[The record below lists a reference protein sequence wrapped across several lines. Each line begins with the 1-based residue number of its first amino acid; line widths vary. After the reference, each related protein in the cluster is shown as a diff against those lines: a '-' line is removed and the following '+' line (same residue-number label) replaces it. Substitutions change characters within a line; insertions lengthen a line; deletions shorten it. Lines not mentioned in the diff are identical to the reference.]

1 MKNFATIAILLLSA
15 SAGWAHTP
23 KSTSSSIGNT
33 TNSTTASSCQS
44 SDSTCSIAT
53 SLPLR
58 GGSTKVMTPDTNTD
72 TKTADADGPI
82 LSAEVEE
89 FQSALVETV
98 TELVI
103 FSDDKLFE
111 EKYGFTLT
119 SYLKSK
125 RELSKSLRKSAKQLK
140 KVSKDTGI
148 TRIVGGGTGIFSG
161 LCVLGGIAAA
171 PFSGGAS
178 LALAA
183 SGLGFGV
190 ASAGTT
196 IASSIINE
204 AWVKSESKKITKLL
218 DTLAGQDAVVVKTIS
233 GFDENFQRIEKL
245 SKNSDVMEWMKLLAD
260 PKYDLKWAVTFGK
273 SLDTGAGAL
282 KLAKDTRTLA
292 WVIDIMGN
300 PQHVSLA
307 EKMAKGIGAPQSA
320 IFGKAAYAAGT
331 TTAQLVQGVFAGLGI
346 AIGIWDIVDGAAA
359 IKRSDHAKAYEKIA
373 AEVDI
378 QIKQIEDMRNIAD

>member
-1 MKNFATIAILLLSA
+1 
-15 SAGWAHTP
+15 
-23 KSTSSSIGNT
+23 
-33 TNSTTASSCQS
+33 
-44 SDSTCSIAT
+44 
-53 SLPLR
+53 
-58 GGSTKVMTPDTNTD
+58 MTPDTNTD
-72 TKTADADGPI
+72 TNTADADADGPI

-161 LCVLGGIAAA
+161 ICVLGGIAAA

-204 AWVKSESKKITKLL
+204 AWVKSESKKITNFSIPLP
-218 DTLAGQDAVVVKTIS
+218 VKT
-233 GFDENFQRIEKL
+233 RIEKL

-273 SLDTGAGAL
+273 SLDTGVGAL
-282 KLAKDTRTLA
+282 KLAKDTKTLA
-292 WVIDIMGN
+292 NVIEYMGN
-300 PQHVSLA
+300 PQYVTLA
-307 EKMAKGIGAPQSA
+307 ERMAKGIGAPQSA
-320 IFGKAAYAAGT
+320 IFGRSAYAAGT

-346 AIGIWDIVDGAAA
+346 AIGIWDIVDGAAS

-373 AEVDI
+373 CEVDI
-378 QIKQIEDMRNIAD
+378 QIKQIEDMRDIAD

>member
-1 MKNFATIAILLLSA
+1 MGS
-15 SAGWAHTP
+15 WRDCC
-23 KSTSSSIGNT
+23 STV
-33 TNSTTASSCQS
+33 
-44 SDSTCSIAT
+44 
-53 SLPLR
+53 LR
-58 GGSTKVMTPDTNTD
+58 WG
-72 TKTADADGPI
+72 
-82 LSAEVEE
+82 
-89 FQSALVETV
+89 
-98 TELVI
+98 
-103 FSDDKLFE
+103 
-111 EKYGFTLT
+111 
-119 SYLKSK
+119 
-125 RELSKSLRKSAKQLK
+125 
-140 KVSKDTGI
+140 
-148 TRIVGGGTGIFSG
+148 
-161 LCVLGGIAAA
+161 
-171 PFSGGAS
+171 S

-245 SKNSDVMEWMKLLAD
+245 SKNSDVIEWMKLLAD
-260 PKYDLKWAVTFGK
+260 PKYDLKWAVTFWK

-292 WVIDIMGN
+292 WVIDIMN
-300 PQHVSLA
+300 FTDPQYITVA
-307 EKMAKGIGAPQSA
+307 ENIAKGIGAPQSA
-320 IFGKAAYAAGT
+320 IFGRSAYAAGT

-373 AEVDI
+373 GEVDI
-378 QIKQIEDMRNIAD
+378 QIKQIEDMRDIAD

>member
-1 MKNFATIAILLLSA
+1 M
-15 SAGWAHTP
+15 
-23 KSTSSSIGNT
+23 
-33 TNSTTASSCQS
+33 
-44 SDSTCSIAT
+44 
-53 SLPLR
+53 
-58 GGSTKVMTPDTNTD
+58 VMTPDTNTD
-72 TKTADADGPI
+72 TNTADADGPI

-103 FSDDKLFE
+103 FSDDTLFE

-119 SYLKSK
+119 SYLKRK
-125 RELSKSLRKSAKQLK
+125 RALSKSLRKSAKQLK

-161 LCVLGGIAAA
+161 ICVLGGIAAV

-204 AWVKSESKKITKLL
+204 TWVKSESKKITKLL

-245 SKNSDVMEWMKLLAD
+245 SKNSDVIEWMKLLAD

-292 WVIDIMGN
+292 WVIDIMN
-300 PQHVSLA
+300 FTDPQYITVA
-307 EKMAKGIGAPQSA
+307 ENIAKGIGAPQSA
-320 IFGKAAYAAGT
+320 IFGRSAYAAGT

-373 AEVDI
+373 CEVDI
-378 QIKQIEDMRNIAD
+378 QIKQIEDMRDIAD